1 MSVQIHLSVQTILTR
16 YAAPVQETLRSLIE
30 EQRARTCPPIEGLY
44 GQISYHLGWVD
55 RNFAPVQEH
64 PGKLLRPTLLLLAY
78 EAAGAAGLASQR
90 DGLSHLV
97 RALPAAAALEL
108 FHNFTLLHDDIEDGD
123 VERRHRPTV
132 WSLWGIPMAINT
144 GNAIAC
150 MARLALFKLLGV
162 GVDARL
168 LADLECQFDR
178 AAHLVIEGQHFDLS
192 FETQEEV
199 TLSMY
204 LEMITKKTAR
214 LMECATEMGARIGT
228 SDKKVID
235 GLRQFGLKL
244 GIAFQIRDDI
254 LGIWG
259 NRAQTGKTPSGDIL
273 RRKKTLPILHAFQH
287 AETRDQAYLCAIYHA
302 EKAPNAEQVG
312 QVLEILD
319 RTGSR
324 DHAQHNLVAQCQM
337 AKLAISQLPFS
348 SHPLAQEAR
357 ADLLTLVNYVQEDL
371 CQAQTEQN

>member
-1 MSVQIHLSVQTILTR
+1 MSVQIHLPVQTILTR
-16 YAAPVQETLRSLIE
+16 YAAPVQETLRNLIE
-30 EQRARTCPPIEGLY
+30 EQRAGTCPLIEGLY

-55 RNFAPVQEH
+55 RNFVPVQEH
-64 PGKLLRPTLLLLAY
+64 TGKLLRPALLLLAY
-78 EAAGAAGLASQR
+78 EAAGAAGLASRR
-90 DGLSHLV
+90 DGLSHLA

-108 FHNFTLLHDDIEDGD
+108 LHNFTLLHDDIEDGD
-123 VERRHRPTV
+123 IERRHRPTV

-144 GNAIAC
+144 GDTIAFI
-150 MARLALFKLLGV
+150 AHLALFKLLSV
-162 GVDARL
+162 GVDAHL
-168 LADLECQFDR
+168 LADLEYQFDR
-178 AAHLVIEGQHFDLS
+178 AALLVTEGQHLDFS
-192 FETQEEV
+192 FETQEKV

-244 GIAFQIRDDI
+244 GIAFQIRDDL

-287 AETRDQAYLCAIYHA
+287 AGTQDQAYLRTIYYA
-302 EKAPNAEQVG
+302 EKALDAEQVE

-324 DHAQHNLVAQCQM
+324 DHAQHNLVAQCQA
-337 AKLAISQLPFS
+337 AKLAISQIPFS

-357 ADLLTLVNYVQEDL
+357 VDLLTLINYVQEDL
-371 CQAQTEQN
+371 

>member
-1 MSVQIHLSVQTILTR
+1 MSVQIHQPVQTILTR
-16 YAAPVQETLRSLIE
+16 YAAPVQETLRGLIE
-30 EQRARTCPPIEGLY
+30 EQRVGSCPPIEGLY
-44 GQISYHLGWVD
+44 GPISYHLGWVD
-55 RNFAPVQEH
+55 RNFAPVQEYA
-64 PGKLLRPTLLLLAY
+64 GKLLRPALLLLAY

-90 DGLSHLV
+90 DGLSHLE

-144 GNAIAC
+144 GDAIAC
-150 MARLALFKLLGV
+150 IARLALFKLLDV
-162 GVDARL
+162 GVDAHL
-168 LADLECQFDR
+168 LVDLERQLDR
-178 AAHLVIEGQHFDLS
+178 AALLVMEGQHLDLS

-199 TLSMY
+199 TLAMY
-204 LEMITKKTAR
+204 LEMITRKTAR

-244 GIAFQIRDDI
+244 GIAFQIRDDL

-259 NRAQTGKTPSGDIL
+259 SYAQTGKTPSGDVIS
-273 RRKKTLPILHAFQH
+273 RKKTLPILHALQH
-287 AETRDQAYLCAIYHA
+287 AETQDQAYLRAIYQA

-312 QVLEILD
+312 RVLEILD
-319 RTGSR
+319 RTRSR
-324 DHAQHNLVAQCQM
+324 DHARHKLVTQCQA
-337 AKLAISQLPFS
+337 AKLAISLLPVP

-371 CQAQTEQN
+371 WQA